1 MLSSSGQQ
9 MWHKLLQAS
18 SLFAFSVL
26 LTVLVFER
34 VYPNGGRKPASVSAK
49 SDVASPYNSASR
61 VPNARV
67 PNVQVPNIFE
77 PQIEELRHLYQAA
90 PKLSIDELM
99 ARKEFEPENGL
110 DLPIALSQPPEQFR
124 IDAHSSN
131 FGNRLI
137 RNHQGKS
144 LQNKLLVVL
153 HETTS
158 AASGAVNTAL
168 TPHAHDADQ
177 ISYHA
182 VICQDGT
189 ILYLVDPHKRAY
201 GAGYSAF
208 KGPNGIETVQT
219 NKKLKSSVNN
229 FAYHISLETP
239 SDGYDDQTDH
249 SGYTEAQYSS
259 LAWLIAH
266 SGVERNRITTHL
278 AIDQSGERQ
287 DPRSFEMP
295 RLQQDL
301 ALQVDNFISLDTT
314 KMP

>member
-1 MLSSSGQQ
+1 MESSSVQQ
-9 MWHKLLQAS
+9 MWRKLLQAS
-18 SLFAFSVL
+18 SLLVFSVL
-26 LTVLVFER
+26 LTILVFER
-34 VYPNGGRKPASVSAK
+34 VYSNGGRNPDSVSSK
-49 SDVASPYNSASR
+49 PSPVASFQNSSSR
-61 VPNARV
+61 MPNAF
-67 PNVQVPNIFE
+67 NQ
-77 PQIEELRHLYQAA
+77 QIIELRHLYQTA

-99 ARKEFEPENGL
+99 TREESESENIL
-110 DLPIALSQPPEQFR
+110 ELPIVSLQTPEQFR
-124 IDAHSSN
+124 IDAHPSN
-131 FGNRLI
+131 FGDRI
-137 RNHQGKS
+137 VHGRQGKA

-168 TPHAHDADQ
+168 TPHSRDADQ
-177 ISYHA
+177 ISYHT
-182 VICQDGT
+182 VIRQDGT
-189 ILYLVDPHKRAY
+189 ILYLVDPSKRAY

-208 KGPNGIETVQT
+208 KGADGIETVQT

-239 SDGYDDQTDH
+239 SDGYHDQPEH

-266 SGVERNRITTHL
+266 SGVEGDRITTHL

-287 DPRSFEMP
+287 DPRSFEMS

-301 ALQVDNFISLDTT
+301 ALQTSNFISLDTSKT
-314 KMP
+314 P